1 MSIDSSDD
9 TLSGWQTVRFGLK
22 GLRKISETSRL
33 FFGLH
38 HISFSDGGNSVLAR
52 WPDLVG
58 DDANFPG
65 ESRTTGW
72 SRPYFG
78 LISDNN
84 LPLLGKSKICVKM
97 STPFSSARL
106 YPFSSRSISTGFYL
120 YKGWS
125 VIPAMEAVAAAGHEM
140 VFDAVG
146 DELFEDAYP
155 STNSASLN
163 VILPGLGVG
172 IGWRGVFADGAQSS
186 IAQLGYNM
194 SIGETGSVSL
204 SVERELS
211 DESARLFGT
220 RIKLAL
226 TLFAPEQKDQEEE
239 LDED

>member
-1 MSIDSSDD
+1 
-9 TLSGWQTVRFGLK
+9 
-22 GLRKISETSRL
+22 
-33 FFGLH
+33 
-38 HISFSDGGNSVLAR
+38 
-52 WPDLVG
+52 
-58 DDANFPG
+58 
-65 ESRTTGW
+65 
-72 SRPYFG
+72 
-78 LISDNN
+78 
-84 LPLLGKSKICVKM
+84 
-97 STPFSSARL
+97 
-106 YPFSSRSISTGFYL
+106 
-120 YKGWS
+120 
-125 VIPAMEAVAAAGHEM
+125 
-140 VFDAVG
+140 
-146 DELFEDAYP
+146 
-155 STNSASLN
+155 